1 MGTIPTRRIGKTD
14 LMVTTLGFGSAPLG
28 DLFELVS
35 EQRAQ
40 DILQAAWDV
49 GVRYYDT
56 SPFYGHGKSEQRV
69 GYFAR
74 QQPYQDYAI
83 STKVGRVFK
92 ATQSIETFK
101 SDLWSGPLPFE
112 FHYDYSY
119 DGIMRSFED
128 SLTRM
133 GLHDVELLLIHDL
146 DHLFHTE
153 SQFQARINQLITS
166 GWRALEE
173 LKSAGMIRAIG
184 AGLNKEGFIPRFLDL
199 FPLDFFILA
208 MPYTLLDQKALDD
221 EFPRCAA
228 AGVTVVIGSV
238 FASGILAT
246 GPVEGALYAY
256 APAPPEIM
264 EKTRRI
270 QAVCARHSV
279 PLPAAA
285 MQFLLGHPVVSAV
298 IPGALKPE
306 HLHANIGHFQDPI
319 PTDLWAELKH
329 EGLIREDAPT
339 P

>member
-1 MGTIPTRRIGKTD
+1 MGAIPTRRIGKTD

-28 DLFELVS
+28 DLFELLS

-56 SPFYGHGKSEQRV
+56 SPFYGHGKSEQRL

-74 QQPYQDYAI
+74 QKPYQEYAI

-92 ATQSIETFK
+92 ATNNIETFK
-101 SDLWSGPLPFE
+101 SDLWAGPLPFE
-112 FHYDYSY
+112 FYYDYSY

-128 SLTRM
+128 SLTRT
-133 GLHDVELLLIHDL
+133 GLHDIELLLIHDL
-146 DHLFHTE
+146 DHLFHNE
-153 SQFQARINQLITS
+153 IQFQARINQLVTS

-184 AGLNKEGFIPRFLDL
+184 AGINKGGFIPRFLDL

-221 EFPRCAA
+221 EFPRCEE
-228 AGVTVVIGSV
+228 AGATVVIGSV

-246 GPVEGALYAY
+246 GAVEGALYAY
-256 APAPPEIM
+256 APAPPDIM

-270 QAVCARHSV
+270 QTVCERHGV

-285 MQFLLGHPVVSAV
+285 MQFLLGHPVISAV

-306 HLHANIGHFQDPI
+306 HLHANIGHFQHPI
-319 PTDLWAELKH
+319 PSELWAELKH
-329 EGLIREDAPT
+329 ERLIREDAPT